1 MNIWQVVCV
10 NDLIK
15 ILKESPSTFII
26 IGIVLETTPKQAQI
40 EIKKFLKEKARLF
53 PNMKFLFFKA
63 NLNDLGKISLLEN
76 DETQYP
82 FIYHIYDTTN
92 IFIKVNSANYQTIN
106 ESFKAGEQYYKKDLE
121 KYLSSENPQT
131 QQNNSQNQP
140 PNQQN
145 KSEQNSQS
153 KETKETKE
161 TKESSEDE
169 WKKQHSELKS
179 QEETLKKII
188 TFQARAKDFNIEL
201 LKDIQQR
208 KIEETKNKKK

>member
-76 DETQYP
+76 DENQYP

-92 IFIKVNSANYQTIN
+92 IFIKVNSANYQTIT

-121 KYLSSENPQT
+121 KYLSSENPQPPQT
-131 QQNNSQNQP
+131 PQNNSQNSQ

-145 KSEQNSQS
+145 KSEQISH
-153 KETKETKE
+153 TKE

>member
-26 IGIVLETTPKQAQI
+26 IGIVLETTPKQTQI

-63 NLNDLGKISLLEN
+63 NSNDLGKISLLEN

-82 FIYHIYDTTN
+82 FIYHIFDTSN
-92 IFIKVNSANYQTIN
+92 IFIKVNCANSQTIN

-121 KYLSSENPQT
+121 KYLSSENPQ
-131 QQNNSQNQP
+131 NPPNSQPTQSS
-140 PNQQN
+140 NQQN
-145 KSEQNSQS
+145 KEEQPSQ
-153 KETKETKE
+153 TKEIN
-161 TKESSEDE
+161 EDE
-169 WKKQHSELKS
+169 WKKQQSELKS
-179 QEETLKKII
+179 QEETLQKII
-188 TFQARAKDFNIEL
+188 TFQSRAKDFNIEL

>member
-26 IGIVLETTPKQAQI
+26 IGIVLETTPKQTQI

-63 NLNDLGKISLLEN
+63 NSTDLGKISLLEN

-82 FIYHIYDTTN
+82 FIYHIYDTSN
-92 IFIKVNSANYQTIN
+92 IFIKVNCANSQTIN

-121 KYLSSENPQT
+121 KYLSSENPQ
-131 QQNNSQNQP
+131 NS
-140 PNQQN
+140 
-145 KSEQNSQS
+145 QNSQS
-153 KETKETKE
+153 NQSSNQPQNQQTKVEQPQTKEIN
-161 TKESSEDE
+161 EDE
-169 WKKQHSELKS
+169 WKKQQSELKS
-179 QEETLKKII
+179 QEETLQKII